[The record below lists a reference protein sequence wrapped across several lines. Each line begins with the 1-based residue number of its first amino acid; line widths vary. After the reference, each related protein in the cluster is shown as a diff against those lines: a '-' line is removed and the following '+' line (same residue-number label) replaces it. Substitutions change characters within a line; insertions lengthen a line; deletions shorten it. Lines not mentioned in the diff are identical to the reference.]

1 MNERNCHIN
10 NKWEILGVRLSELSM
25 DMIINLIQDL
35 TYLEMVPLVK
45 IELFEL

>member
-1 MNERNCHIN
+1 M
-10 NKWEILGVRLSELSM
+10 RLSELSM